1 LFPCSDCGIYLCA
14 FFYLQVCRDLG
25 KHLHLEIMVSTGGSS
40 LQEDILRLM
49 KPVHI
54 MISTVRK

>member
-1 LFPCSDCGIYLCA
+1 LCA